1 MTVSETAWVDN
12 GAFSPNRGQFPIQ
25 VERHLNAFVADHLP
39 GVTTV
44 TLGARYYSL
53 HAHVAFRANEQGLD
67 EDKTRRLLRRS
78 EALLAYV
85 TARHS
90 SESDH
95 PAETPPGHGIDAIL
109 RLSDGGTTG
118 IDLAECAKPG
128 AYSLAKWGF
137 SGAYRGSELTLKILD
152 QAGFLP
158 GAWHD
163 LEATAALDALVQRA
177 QDDDAVSTAEA
188 DQLADACLCR
198 MAAATDGP
206 WLARLLAGEP
216 NSVEPKPTRG
226 GLLWQLGRLMTI
238 AITTHEVRSSGQVA
252 ELIMFD
258 HDLADHQAL
267 AGMVGIDLWRGGLL
281 RAESVWAW
289 RRIWR
294 EINETH
300 LKPAGALP
308 VVDLVEAFADGLR
321 DVPLKDF
328 LDDLPSVAD
337 DTSRPLNAERQLD
350 HLDDVERWM
359 AIVMLGSQ
367 RSQHLNHNE
376 RVGFA
381 GGNEVHGT
389 QWEELTPAWTEHLIA
404 RHADRS
410 LRDLGGD
417 MAQILINRSQR
428 VALRK
433 ANYNPVKQTFSFPA
447 RIHVRDGIAIR
458 VFAETAPAPATRLP
472 QYLSIARQAG
482 LYGTSPEG
490 NLIPGV
496 SGGFLA

>member
-53 HAHVAFRANEQGLD
+53 HPHVAYRANQQGLD
-67 EDKTRRLLRRS
+67 EDLTRRLLRRS

-85 TARHS
+85 TYRHS
-90 SESDH
+90 DDAAHEG
-95 PAETPPGHGIDAIL
+95 ETPPGHGIDAIL
-109 RLSDGGTTG
+109 RLSDSGKSG

-137 SGAYRGSELTLKILD
+137 SGAYRGSELSLKILD

-163 LEATAALDALVQRA
+163 LKATAALDALVKRA
-177 QDDDAVSTAEA
+177 EGGDAVSPTEA
-188 DQLADACLCR
+188 DELADACLCR

-226 GLLWQLGRLMTI
+226 GLLWQLGRIVTT
-238 AITTHEVRSSGQVA
+238 AITTREVRSSGQVA

-258 HDLADHQAL
+258 HDLADHSAL
-267 AGMVGIDLWRGGLL
+267 AGMVAINLWRGGLL

-294 EINETH
+294 DINETH
-300 LKPAGALP
+300 LKPVGAMA
-308 VVDLVEAFADGLR
+308 VADLVEAFADGLR
-321 DVPLKDF
+321 DLPLKDF
-328 LDDLPSVAD
+328 LDDLPPVTD
-337 DTSRPLNAERQLD
+337 DTGRPLNAERQLD
-350 HLDDVERWM
+350 HLGDVERWM

-376 RVGFA
+376 RIGFA
-381 GGNEVHGT
+381 GGNELRGT
-389 QWEELTPAWTEHLIA
+389 QWEELTPGWTDHLLG
-404 RHADRS
+404 RHANS
-410 LRDLGGD
+410 SVRDLGRE

-428 VALRK
+428 VALSK
-433 ANYNPVKQTFSFPA
+433 ANYIPAKQTFSFPA
-447 RIHVRDGIAIR
+447 RIHVRDGMAIR

-482 LYGTSPEG
+482 LYATSQAGT
-490 NLIPGV
+490 LMPGV
-496 SGGFLA
+496 NGGFLA

>member
-53 HAHVAFRANEQGLD
+53 HAHVAYRANEQGLD
-67 EDKTRRLLRRS
+67 EDQTRRLLRRS

-90 SESDH
+90 SQSDH
-95 PAETPPGHGIDAIL
+95 PDETPPGHGIDAIL
-109 RLSDGGTTG
+109 RLAGGGTTG

-128 AYSLAKWGF
+128 AYSLANWGF

-163 LEATAALDALVQRA
+163 LKATAALDALVQRA
-177 QDDDAVSTAEA
+177 EGEDAVSAADA

-206 WLARLLAGEP
+206 WLAKLLAGDP
-216 NSVEPKPTRG
+216 NSVDPKPTRG
-226 GLLWQLGRLMTI
+226 GLLWQLGRLVTI
-238 AITTHEVRSSGQVA
+238 AISTHEVRGSGQVA

-258 HDLADHQAL
+258 HDLADHHAL
-267 AGMVGIDLWRGGLL
+267 VGMVGIDLWRGGLL

-294 EINETH
+294 DINETH
-300 LKPAGALP
+300 LKPVGAIS
-308 VVDLVEAFADGLR
+308 VADLVEAFADGLR
-321 DVPLKDF
+321 DVPLTDF
-328 LDDLPSVAD
+328 LNNLPPVAD
-337 DTSRPLNAERQLD
+337 GAGRPLNAERQLD
-350 HLDDVERWM
+350 HVGDVERWM

-367 RSQHLNHNE
+367 RSQYLNHNE
-376 RVGFA
+376 RIGFA
-381 GGNEVHGT
+381 GGNELHGT
-389 QWEELTPAWTEHLIA
+389 QWEELTPGWTEHLLA
-404 RHADRS
+404 RHANS
-410 LRDLGGD
+410 ALRDLGRD

-433 ANYNPVKQTFSFPA
+433 ANYNPAKQTFSFPA
-447 RIHVRDGIAIR
+447 RVHVRDGIAIR
-458 VFAETAPAPATRLP
+458 VFGETAPTPATRLP

-482 LYGTSPEG
+482 LYATSPAG
-490 NLIPGV
+490 NLMPGV
-496 SGGFLA
+496 NGGLLA

>member
-1 MTVSETAWVDN
+1 MTASETAWVDN

-67 EDKTRRLLRRS
+67 EDQTRRLLRRS
-78 EALLAYV
+78 EAMLAYV

-90 SESDH
+90 SEPDH
-95 PAETPPGHGIDAIL
+95 PDDTPPGHGIDAIL
-109 RLSDGGTTG
+109 RLADGGTTG
-118 IDLAECAKPG
+118 IDLSECAKPG

-163 LEATAALDALVQRA
+163 LKATAALDALVQRA
-177 QDDDAVSTAEA
+177 QGDDALSAAEA
-188 DQLADACLCR
+188 DQLADACLCT

-206 WLARLLAGEP
+206 WLAQLLAGEP

-226 GLLWQLGRLMTI
+226 GLLWQLGRLVTI
-238 AITTHEVRSSGQVA
+238 AITTNEVRGSDQVA

-258 HDLADHQAL
+258 HTLADHQAL
-267 AGMVGIDLWRGGLL
+267 AGMVGVDLWRGGLL

-294 EINETH
+294 DINETH
-300 LKPAGALP
+300 LKPVGALP
-308 VVDLVEAFADGLR
+308 VVDLVDAFAAGLR
-321 DVPLKDF
+321 DVPLSDF
-328 LDDLPSVAD
+328 LRDLPSVAD
-337 DTSRPLNAERQLD
+337 DAGRPLNAERQLD
-350 HLDDVERWM
+350 HLGDLERWM

-367 RSQHLNHNE
+367 RAQHLNHNE
-376 RVGFA
+376 RIGFA
-381 GGNEVHGT
+381 GGNELNGT
-389 QWEELTPAWTEHLIA
+389 QWEELTPGWTEHLIA
-404 RHADRS
+404 RHANSS
-410 LRDLGGD
+410 LRDLGRD
-417 MAQILINRSQR
+417 MAQILISRSQR

-433 ANYNPVKQTFSFPA
+433 ANYDPVKQAFSFPA

-482 LYGTSPEG
+482 LYATGPTG
-490 NLIPGV
+490 NLIPGIN
-496 SGGFLA
+496 GGFLA